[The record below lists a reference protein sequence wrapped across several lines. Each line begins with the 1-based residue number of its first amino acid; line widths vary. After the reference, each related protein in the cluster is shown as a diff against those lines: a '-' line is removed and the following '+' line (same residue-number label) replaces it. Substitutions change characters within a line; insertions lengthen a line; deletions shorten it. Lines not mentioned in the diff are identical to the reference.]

1 MGLAEDVNFEETEN
15 HLNRQINRFLKM
27 NNDEIEDNERYIQN
41 VNNMDQAEFSKYTG
55 DILSAETV
63 DENDIEILV
72 ILLVKKYRKISG
84 DQIVELIQQQK
95 ELSKK
100 KNKLEK
106 QFQKKNANLKK
117 NDRDKIAK
125 Q

>member
-84 DQIVELIQQQK
+84 DQIVELI
-95 ELSKK
+95 
-100 KNKLEK
+100 
-106 QFQKKNANLKK
+106 
-117 NDRDKIAK
+117 
-125 Q
+125 

>member
-1 MGLAEDVNFEETEN
+1 MGLAEDVNFEETEK

-41 VNNMDQAEFSKYTG
+41 VNNMDQAEFSQYTG

-84 DQIVELIQQQK
+84 DQIVELIQQEK

>member
-1 MGLAEDVNFEETEN
+1 MGLAEDVNFEETEK
-15 HLNRQINRFLKM
+15 HLNRQIHRFLKM
-27 NNDEIEDNERYIQN
+27 NNNEIEDNERYIQN

-84 DQIVELIQQQK
+84 DQIVELIQQEQV
-95 ELSKK
+95 LSKK

>member
-1 MGLAEDVNFEETEN
+1 MGLAEDVNFEETEK
-15 HLNRQINRFLKM
+15 HLNRQIHRFLKM
-27 NNDEIEDNERYIQN
+27 NNNEIEDNERYIQN

-84 DQIVELIQQQK
+84 DQIVELI
-95 ELSKK
+95 
-100 KNKLEK
+100 
-106 QFQKKNANLKK
+106 
-117 NDRDKIAK
+117 
-125 Q
+125 